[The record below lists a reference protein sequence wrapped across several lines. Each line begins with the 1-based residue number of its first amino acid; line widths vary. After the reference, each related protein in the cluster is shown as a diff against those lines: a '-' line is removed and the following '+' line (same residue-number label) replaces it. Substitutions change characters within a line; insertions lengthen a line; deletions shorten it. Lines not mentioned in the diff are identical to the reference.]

1 MRRVLLGFIRYYQR
15 AVSPGLPAACK
26 FQPSCSRYAYE
37 AIDRFGALRGSV
49 MAARRLLRC
58 MPWSAGGF
66 DPIPERPIPERAVPE
81 RKEKSPMQ
89 HELTSETAATDLAES
104 RPAAGRTPV

>member
-1 MRRVLLGFIRYYQR
+1 MKRVLLTFIRYYQR

-26 FQPSCSRYAYE
+26 FQPSCSRYAYG
-37 AIDRFGALRGSV
+37 AIDRFGAGRGSL

-66 DPIPERPIPERAVPE
+66 DPVPE
-81 RKEKSPMQ
+81 IIGKSSMQ
-89 HELTSETAATDLAES
+89 HEWTSDPDLAVADES
-104 RPAAGRTPV
+104 RAKTGQSPV